1 VNTIAVW
8 LRGLPQVARWG
19 AVGAASV
26 GVLGA
31 IIGLIVGL
39 HVYAPTAPFAAVEL
53 GLPAT
58 IVGGVLGLVSGM
70 FVAAGR
76 RVLRN
81 HPRTAADTEALR
93 QP

>member
-1 VNTIAVW
+1 VNAIAVW

-19 AVGAASV
+19 TVGAASA
-26 GVLGA
+26 GVPGA

-58 IVGGVLGLVSGM
+58 IVGGILGLVSGM

-76 RVLRN
+76 KVQRN
-81 HPRTAADTEALR
+81 YPRTAADAEALR
-93 QP
+93 RP

>member
-1 VNTIAVW
+1 MNAIAVW

-19 AVGAASV
+19 TVGAASA
-26 GVLGA
+26 GVVGA

-39 HVYAPTAPFAAVEL
+39 HIYAPTAPFAAAEL
-53 GLPAT
+53 GLPAA

-70 FVAAGR
+70 FVAASR
-76 RVLRN
+76 RVLQN
-81 HPRTAADTEALR
+81 DPRAAADTEALR